1 MYYIVETF
9 VLYAR
14 TSGAQE
20 IARFVVLCLKMA
32 MAVFGKEKS
41 IKNDYY
47 WHMWYWHHRIQ
58 SIPASI
64 SPDSSVGRA
73 RH

>member
-32 MAVFGKEKS
+32 MAVFGRKIDQQRLLLAYVVS
-41 IKNDYY
+41 
-47 WHMWYWHHRIQ
+47 
-58 SIPASI
+58 ASSDPI
-64 SPDSSVGRA
+64 NSSFDQP
-73 RH
+73 